1 MMMLAKTHKRVENLN
16 KCVYNNHH
24 KIVLQIGIV
33 TSIGWLGASD
43 MLLFIILILILIL
56 VLDSFFLV
64 YCGGLGHTYN
74 IV

>member
-43 MLLFIILILILIL
+43 MLLFIILILFL
-56 VLDSFFLV
+56 VLDSANWCT
-64 YCGGLGHTYN
+64 CGGFRTWGGE
-74 IV
+74 